1 MTAILIL
8 VLLLYMYAYA
18 REVRPSMAT
27 LVKRDFSGFAVRAE
41 KRVKEEKLLK
51 LPASLREYVATYDGD
66 YAAAGLAAVL
76 DMLGL
81 DSPAVADKAVREYC
95 RKYHRT
101 YIDKTGQEVDGIDLP
116 LWPRPAAV
124 RFAVENDKP
133 FGGAWYTVAIAL
145 SKATRE
151 QARRLLDIVASITPS
166 QTPKLIKTVKV

>member
-1 MTAILIL
+1 MAAILIL

-41 KRVKEEKLLK
+41 RKQAKEEKLFLSA
-51 LPASLREYVATYDGD
+51 PLREYVSLYMGD
-66 YAAAGLAAVL
+66 YAQAGLAACM

-81 DSPAVADKAVREYC
+81 DSPALTDKAVREYC
-95 RKYHRT
+95 KTYHKS

-124 RFAVENDKP
+124 RFAVENGTP
-133 FGGAWYTVAIAL
+133 FGGGWYTLAIGL

-151 QARRLLDIVASITPS
+151 QAKRLLDIVASMS
-166 QTPKLIKTVKV
+166 PKTLRAVKVVKS